1 MFLCTFK
8 DFRFLNLLFLLTPFL
23 LLSQTQLFAQ
33 NLQKTQATIYEFDG
47 QPYAFQKAHFDSA
60 TKAVKVK
67 LGIQMHSFGTPYNKN
82 DVTCNQVMS
91 EDTNYKVM
99 MLGAAKSGLRSDIL
113 DLTNRIMIESA
124 TGVPSY
130 STFISDFTATVNTS
144 MKYDY
149 IIMQG
154 HPYAWTTDTKQSEF
168 KKIVEYLISYGV
180 KFMTPYEYWQY
191 KNDLSIPRVTALIA
205 ILKLDDLRAT
215 ASLFAPCFPAYDY
228 LVSRKVKAGFG
239 VNFMWTLT
247 QTQIDTLKYY
257 LRQTDSAGTLLFEIW
272 NHGLDHSKSESGS
285 SGSGGNWSD
294 ASIWPDSQ
302 LPDAADDVEIPS
314 GATVVIDKD
323 AECNNLTINGTLT
336 TSTSTPVTLTVHG
349 NLIINSGASFTSP
362 SLTGAT
368 ANVVHTLIVYGDFT
382 NNNGTFDFRQGS
394 AGTTMRV
401 LNTSFIGDDNS
412 TIKVGTFSFSNNC
425 FNGITVNKTGGAKV
439 ICASDV
445 YMDQGASSC
454 VSQLVL
460 TSGLVE
466 TGNYSINCLSLNSAD
481 VVTPSATS
489 YVNGAL
495 GRGMSNSS
503 PTTKLF
509 PVGDAKGY
517 RPVTIK
523 STSSGVA
530 SSHRAVVRCIPG
542 DANTGSSTLT
552 NGITGVSKTRYYSLT
567 YNQGLNSGA
576 TSMGFNKFSPSYGLD
591 DGVENGSTDLRVAY
605 STNNRATWI
614 GMDQTT
620 PHVASPGTTP
630 TTINPDS
637 IVSALILNSGSGTI
651 YFSLAK
657 SAGIFTGIESNQTQP
672 AHFRVSQNYPNPFNP
687 TTTIQY
693 QIPVTANVV
702 LRVFNVMGA
711 EVARLVDGIKPAGS
725 YKVAFNAGT
734 LSSGVYYYQL
744 QAGSYSKTMKMLL
757 IK

>member
-1 MFLCTFK
+1 MFLCTYNKF
-8 DFRFLNLLFLLTPFL
+8 FLLFCSFL
-23 LLSQTQLFAQ
+23 FISFITLPQNQLFAQ
-33 NLQKTQATIYEFDG
+33 QSHKTQATIYEFDG

-60 TKAVKVK
+60 TKAVMVK

-91 EDTNYKVM
+91 EDTNYKVL

-113 DLTNRIMIESA
+113 DLTNRVMIESA
-124 TGVPSY
+124 TGIPSY
-130 STFISDFTATVNTS
+130 STFISDFTATIPT

-154 HPYAWTTDTKQSEF
+154 HPYAWTTDAKQNEF

-191 KNDLSIPRVTALIA
+191 KNDLSIPRVSAIIA
-205 ILKLDDLRAT
+205 ILKLDDLRST
-215 ASLFAPCFPAYDY
+215 SSLFAPCFPAYDY

-239 VNFMWTLT
+239 VNFMWGLT
-247 QTQIDTLKYY
+247 QSQIDTLNYY
-257 LRQTDSAGTLLFEIW
+257 LRQTDSAGTKLFEIW

-302 LPDAADDVEIPS
+302 VPDAADDVDIPS
-314 GATVVIDKD
+314 GSAVVIDKD
-323 AECNNLTINGTLT
+323 AECNNLIINGTLT
-336 TSTSTPVTLTVHG
+336 TSTTTPVTLTVHG
-349 NLIINSGASFTSP
+349 NLVINSGASFTSP

-368 ANVVHTLIVYGDFT
+368 ANVVHTLVVYGNFT
-382 NNNGTFDFRQGS
+382 NNSGTFDFRQGS
-394 AGTTMRV
+394 SGSTMRV
-401 LNTSFIGDDNS
+401 LNTAFVGDDNT

-425 FNGITVNKTGGAKV
+425 FNGITVNKSNGAKV

-445 YMDQGASSC
+445 YMDQGASTC

-460 TSGLVE
+460 TNGIVE

-489 YVNGAL
+489 YINGAL

-503 PTTKLF
+503 PTAKLF
-509 PVGDAKGY
+509 PVGDAQGY

-523 STSSGVA
+523 STTSGVA
-530 SSHRAVVRCIPG
+530 SSHRAVVRCIHG

-552 NGITGVSKTRYYSLT
+552 NGITGVSKTRYYSLS

-576 TSMGFNKFSPSYGLD
+576 TSMSFNKFSPSYGLD
-591 DGVENGSTDLRVAY
+591 DGVETGNTDIRVAY
-605 STNNRATWI
+605 STNNRATWV

-620 PHVASPGTTP
+620 PHVAAPGETP

-637 IVSALILNSGSGTI
+637 LSSVLTLNSGTGFI
-651 YFSLAK
+651 YFTLAK
-657 SAGIFTGIESNQTQP
+657 ASGIFTGVESSQNHP
-672 AHFRVSQNYPNPFNP
+672 ATFAVSQNYPNPFNP

-693 QIPVTANVV
+693 QIPVSANVI
-702 LRVFNVMGA
+702 LRVFNVMGE
-711 EVARLVDGIKPAGS
+711 EVARLVDEVKPAGS
-725 YKVAFNAGT
+725 YTLGFNAST

-744 QAGSYSKTMKMLL
+744 KAGNFTKTMKMLL